1 MISDENWKKIDDA
14 KKTADEYKM
23 WGVGKLLR
31 HAQPWLNSVPVVGK
45 CYSIDEVCDG
55 LYISDFAS
63 ACYED
68 KLKEQGI
75 THIVTLMPGVG
86 EMYPKSFVY
95 LPIDICDRTY
105 VDIKTYFN
113 NASEFIDK
121 AIKKGGKD
129 GKPGKVLV
137 HCHYGVSRSATICA
151 AYLISK
157 LNMTCEKSI
166 ELLKSKRDIV
176 KPNDEFVKQLLTY
189 ENDIAK
195 LKEKKEE

>member
-1 MISDENWKKIDDA
+1 MLSDENWKKYDDT
-14 KKTADEYKM
+14 KKTVDEYKM

-45 CYSIDEVCDG
+45 CYSVDEVCNG

-86 EMYPKSFVY
+86 EMYPKSFTY

-113 NASEFIDK
+113 KGAEFIDK
-121 AIKKGGKD
+121 AIKGG
-129 GKPGKVLV
+129 GKVLV

-151 AYLISK
+151 AYLINNQ
-157 LNMTCEKSI
+157 NMTCDKAI

-189 ENDIAK
+189 ENDITK
-195 LKEKKEE
+195 LKEKEN